1 MAYGLPTF
9 GARSVV
15 VKCCLC
21 ARKSRRVRVSIAVTD
36 VDKGYGSSG
45 LVVEKAY
52 RFLGGL

>member
-15 VKCCLC
+15 VQCCLC
-21 ARKSRRVRVSIAVTD
+21 ARKSGRVRVSNALTG

-45 LVVEKAY
+45 LVVGKAY
-52 RFLGGL
+52 RLLGGL

>member
-1 MAYGLPTF
+1 MTYGLPTF

-45 LVVEKAY
+45 LVVGKAC
-52 RFLGGL
+52 RFLGDL